1 METRANHMLVGGF
14 VLLLVAGLAVFV
26 LWFAK
31 LEFDTEF
38 ARYDIRFTGTVTGLN
53 EGSPVRYS
61 GVRVGAV
68 TEIRLDHED
77 PSQVVVTIEVES
89 TTPVRQDTHASLE
102 IEGLTGARYVLLTGG
117 SPDSQPLAAGP
128 GRDYATIP
136 SESSGLQQV
145 LEGAPELL
153 ASANLL
159 LAQANAF
166 LSPTNRENLEVT
178 LANLRTLS
186 GALAERGDDIGVL
199 IEETGQTMAT
209 LNRTSSHFESLINQ
223 VREDSA
229 RLADRADDAVVA
241 VEGLATS
248 LDRSVGGSAD
258 AATELLAEMRAS
270 AQAFTEMTNEIQ
282 AMVAENREPLH
293 DFAAGGL
300 YEFNS
305 LLIEARSLLAGLN
318 RVTTEV
324 GRDPARFLFG
334 DQQSGYEAGNP

>member
-1 METRANHMLVGGF
+1 METRANYMLVGGF
-14 VLLLVAGLAVFV
+14 VLLLAAGLAAFV

-31 LEFDTEF
+31 LQFDTEF

-68 TEIRLDHED
+68 TDIRLDHDD

-209 LNRTSSHFESLINQ
+209 LNRTSGHFESLINQ
-223 VREDSA
+223 VRDDSA
-229 RLADRADDAVVA
+229 RLADRADDAVAA
-241 VEGLATS
+241 VEGLAAS
-248 LDRSVGGSAD
+248 LDRS
-258 AATELLAEMRAS
+258 EMRAS
-270 AQAFTEMTNEIQ
+270 AQAFTKMTNEIQ